1 MTKPKKVM
9 IIGGGPAGCEAAR
22 VLVERGHKPVLFE
35 AGKKLGGNL
44 LPGGAPSFKED
55 DLALAKWYAD
65 ELDRLGVEVHFS
77 SKMTAN
83 EVKMLIMTVSLLLRV
98 QDQRCLASVRTKRFI
113 LQSRFPISCMR
124 FGMHLRWRI
133 I

>member
-1 MTKPKKVM
+1 M

-22 VLVERGHKPVLFE
+22 VLAERGHKPVLFE

-44 LPGGAPSFKED
+44 LPGSAPSFKED

-83 EVKMLIMTVSLLLRV
+83 EVKMLIMTVSLLLQV
-98 QDQRCLASVRTKRFI
+98 QD
-113 LQSRFPISCMR
+113 
-124 FGMHLRWRI
+124 
-133 I
+133 

>member
-1 MTKPKKVM
+1 VTKPKKVM

-22 VLVERGHKPVLFE
+22 VLAERGHKPVLFE

-44 LPGGAPSFKED
+44 LPGSAPSFKED

-83 EVKMLIMTVSLLLRV
+83 EVKMLIMTVSLLLQV
-98 QDQRCLASVRTKRFI
+98 QD
-113 LQSRFPISCMR
+113 
-124 FGMHLRWRI
+124 
-133 I
+133 